1 MHRLPHRLPKQAM
14 VATCNGMAQQRNILQ
29 YAASHPVEMV
39 AGLGVA
45 TTAVTA
51 ASYRIYTLQ
60 LTLREQTQMYASI
73 KSQKEKEHSLNERLF
88 AQKEEEKQKEIDK
101 LENRIDKLEGKIDTL
116 QLTLQEQT
124 QKYASMKSQKENEHS
139 LNGKNERLFAQK
151 EKEKQKEI
159 EKLEDKIDKL
169 EGKIDNLQELKI
181 GDTRER
187 ASIQEKGKAGEV
199 ILKGL
204 LEDFKDQDIIK
215 GFEIQPSYGPKRP
228 DAVAEIVDGVYVVI
242 DSKAPDESLDAYI
255 RNLQNMVLNLSGKH
269 YNTIRGGTLRI
280 TLMLLPSEHHLQEA
294 YKEGKDEHG
303 LHNYAKER
311 KVLILSPNGLRAVL
325 QAQKVSLEEQKGKA
339 EQTDNA
345 GDIVTKLEPLW
356 NDKLLPAVKTTSKLL
371 IKVVSEWNSIVDAIH
386 KFEKVQAE
394 VLSSKKKK
402 TRVHLPETVMAPKD
416 LTTTMLGSKVP
427 EKD

>member
-88 AQKEEEKQKEIDK
+88 AQKEEKQKEID
-101 LENRIDKLEGKIDTL
+101 
-116 QLTLQEQT
+116 
-124 QKYASMKSQKENEHS
+124 
-139 LNGKNERLFAQK
+139 
-151 EKEKQKEI
+151 
-159 EKLEDKIDKL
+159 KLEDKIDKL
-169 EGKIDNLQELKI
+169 EGKIDNLQEEKN
-181 GDTRER
+181 GDTRKR

-215 GFEIQPSYGPKRP
+215 GFEIQPSYEAKKP
-228 DAVAEIVDGVYVVI
+228 DAVAEIVDDVYVVI

-255 RNLQNMVLNLSGKH
+255 ANLKTMVRDLSDKQ
-269 YNTIRGGTLRI
+269 YNTIREGTLRN
-280 TLMLLPSEHHLQEA
+280 TLMLLPSEHHLKEA

-325 QAQKVSLEEQKGKA
+325 QDRKLSLEEQKGKA

-356 NDKLLPAVKTTSKLL
+356 NDKLLPAVKTTSILL
-371 IKVVSEWNSIVDAIH
+371 KKVVSEWNSIVDATH

-394 VLSSKKKK
+394 VLSPRGKK
-402 TRVHLPETVMAPKD
+402 TRVHLRIPKKVMAPKD